1 MQLLYPAFLWAFLLL
16 AIPIIIHLFRFRRYK
31 TVFFSNVRF
40 LKAVQQESTSRN
52 RLKHL
57 LVLACRLLALS
68 ALILAFA
75 QPFLAGNQQQV
86 AGSKNYIS
94 VFIDN
99 SFTMNRLSN
108 NFSLLDKA
116 KQTATELVKSFDEQD
131 RFQLLTN
138 NFGGNENRLLN
149 KDEMLAAI
157 DEVAFSSATK
167 NLETIAKRQNEVLS
181 MEGSNEKTAF
191 VLSDFQSTMVNKYT
205 FQDSS
210 FNLNLI
216 PFETATL
223 ENIGID
229 TCFFAEPFQIVGK
242 TVTLFVKVENYGS
255 EDAANIPLSFTLN
268 GQTKS
273 SLEIN
278 IAAGSSAIDTLVF
291 IPEKAGWNEAN
302 ISITDEP
309 VTFDNNF
316 YLSFNADAKLNVLS
330 ISEGSN
336 KFIHAVFGKNEQFAL
351 EESSPNISIQDASR
365 YSLVVVSNLKNI
377 SSELSA
383 WLSNYIS
390 SGGSVIVFPA
400 FDADKNSYN
409 KFLLSNNAL
418 QIDGFSEEQT
428 QVSNI
433 NLAQNIFRDVFE
445 KTPENMRFPQVN
457 KYAIFSHAL
466 AANKE
471 DILKTKEDNLLMA
484 RFTNGAGNLYVSAVS
499 ADAQNSELPSSAIFA
514 PMLFKMAVL
523 SNATSAMEFTIGSNA
538 AFSVATT
545 NTKETF
551 YRLKNQQ
558 TEFIPQQFL
567 TNNSTSIIPGES
579 LKTAGFY
586 NVVLPGSDS
595 ATAIL
600 AANYNRAESDMK
612 FLSASDLKTQF
623 ENNANV
629 HVLSGS
635 FLASGKNIAEAVHS
649 KPLWKYFLA
658 AALAFL
664 LLETLLL
671 RFWKTDQFAKAA

>member
-1 MQLLYPAFLWAFLLL
+1 MLL

-57 LVLACRLLALS
+57 LVLASRLLAIS
-68 ALILAFA
+68 ALILAFT
-75 QPFLAGNQQQV
+75 QPFLAGNQQQTV
-86 AGSKNYIS
+86 EGKNYIS

-99 SFTMNRLSN
+99 SFSMNRLSN

-116 KQTATELVKSFDEQD
+116 KQTASELVKSFDEQD
-131 RFQLLTN
+131 RFQILTN
-138 NFGGNENRLLN
+138 NFSGNENRLLS

-157 DEVAFSSATK
+157 DEVTFSSATK
-167 NLETIAKRQNEVLS
+167 NLASITKRQKEVLS
-181 MEGSNEKTAF
+181 MEGSLKKTAF
-191 VLSDFQSTMVNKYT
+191 VLSDFQSTMMPQYAL
-205 FQDSS
+205 QDTN

-216 PFETATL
+216 PFETATQ

-229 TCFFAEPFQIVGK
+229 TCYFAEPFQIVGK
-242 TVTLFVKVENYGS
+242 ATTLLVKVKNYGNN
-255 EDAANIPLSFTLN
+255 DATNIPLSFTLN

-273 SLEIN
+273 SLELN
-278 IAAGSSAIDTLVF
+278 IAAGSAVIDTLVF

-302 ISITDEP
+302 ITISDEP

-316 YLSFNADAKLNVLS
+316 YLSFNADSKLNILS

-336 KFIHAVFGKNEQFAL
+336 KFINAVFGKNIQFSL
-351 EESSPNISIQDASR
+351 EESSPNITIQDASR
-365 YSLVVVSNLKNI
+365 FSLVIVSNLKSI
-377 SSELSA
+377 SDELSS

-390 SGGSVIVFPA
+390 SGGSAVIFPA
-400 FDADKNSYN
+400 FDANKDSYN

-428 QVSNI
+428 QVSDI
-433 NLAQNIFRDVFE
+433 NLAQNVFRDVFE
-445 KTPENMRFPQVN
+445 KAPENMRFPQVY
-457 KYAIFSHAL
+457 KYAVFSRAL
-466 AANKE
+466 SANKE
-471 DILKTKEDNLLMA
+471 DILKTKEGNLLFA
-484 RFTNGAGNLYVSAVS
+484 RFKNNAGNIYVSAVS
-499 ADAQNSELPSSAIFA
+499 ADSKNSELPASALFA

-523 SNATSAMEFTIGSNA
+523 SNAVSNLEFTIGSNA
-538 AFSVATT
+538 AFSVAAT

-558 TEFIPQQFL
+558 TEFIPQQFS

-586 NVVLPGSDS
+586 KIVLPGSDS
-595 ATAIL
+595 AIAIL

-612 FLSASDLKTQF
+612 FLSASDLKTKF
-623 ENNANV
+623 ENNTNV

-635 FLASGKNIAEAVHS
+635 FLASGKNIAETIHS

-664 LLETLLL
+664 LLETLML
-671 RFWKTDQFAKAA
+671 RFWETDQFAKAA